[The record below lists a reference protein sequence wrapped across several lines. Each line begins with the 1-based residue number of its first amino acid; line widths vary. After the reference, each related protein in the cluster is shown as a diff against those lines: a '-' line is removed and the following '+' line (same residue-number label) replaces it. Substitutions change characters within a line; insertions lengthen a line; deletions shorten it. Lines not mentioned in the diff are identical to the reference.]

1 MICPVLIVPRG
12 GVLMRQTEWL
22 QETRLMRF
30 EEAYGGWTESRLTQE
45 EAALLLGVCAR
56 TFRRYI
62 DRYEEEGLDGLIDK
76 RLSQVSH
83 RRAPV
88 DEVMRLVRDG
98 LGGREA
104 GQIINGNERYDIY
117 VSLAKS
123 FREDQ
128 QAIVDLRL
136 QSPTGAWVRLG
147 DVADI
152 AIDSG
157 PPQVRRNDVQ
167 RRVVIQANVQGRDMG
182 SVVSDIRQSI
192 EQEVDLP
199 PGYSV
204 DIGGQFE
211 N

>member
-1 MICPVLIVPRG
+1 
-12 GVLMRQTEWL
+12 MRQTEWL

>member
-1 MICPVLIVPRG
+1 
-12 GVLMRQTEWL
+12 
-22 QETRLMRF
+22 MRF
-30 EEAYGGWTESRLTQE
+30 EEAYGGWTECRLSQE

-192 EQEVDLP
+192 EQEVDRK
-199 PGYSV
+199 SV
-204 DIGGQFE
+204 V
-211 N
+211 